1 MFTSSPCEKH
11 VANYQCNDALD
22 ARLAIMHIH
31 RSVED
36 CENFLTI
43 VDMPL
48 IWLVGPVEA
57 DSGSTHIRYVVSPPR
72 LSGGEVFAT
81 NNSH

>member
-1 MFTSSPCEKH
+1 MLTSSPCEKH
-11 VANYQCNDALD
+11 VANRQCHDALD
-22 ARLAIMHIH
+22 AGLAIMHIH

-43 VDMPL
+43 VDMPF
-48 IWLVGPVEA
+48 IRLVGPVET
-57 DSGSTHIRYVVSPPR
+57 DGGSTHVGYVVSPPGS
-72 LSGGEVFAT
+72 SGGKVFAT